1 MNGYTLPQ
9 ISGQLEYLE
18 KNLALIKM
26 AVYDLVEEK
35 KETKSTLFG
44 SLSKTNLSLTDFKK
58 LRRQLSSSWKKK
70 WSL

>member
-44 SLSKTNLSLTDFKK
+44 SLPKTNLSLTDFKK